1 MYISDLHLHEKMHHS
16 PVVSAISTVTNI
28 RRQIHSPPLIS
39 SWETTT
45 GSGKLSCRITSCLR
59 CVFAGCCSARK
70 EKEMPQDIV
79 LSPCLVM
86 LRQTNEQWGTH
97 FWVKNASQCLPYIP
111 EFLFYTEYKVLV
123 GAFVNDKAIFP
134 QVKAQH
140 RERDTGTDS
149 RQESVD

>member
-1 MYISDLHLHEKMHHS
+1 MSDLHLHGKTPHS

-70 EKEMPQDIV
+70 EKEMPQGIV
-79 LSPCLVM
+79 LSPCLVL
-86 LRQTNEQWGTH
+86 LRQTNER
-97 FWVKNASQCLPYIP
+97 FRVKNISLCLPYIP

-149 RQESVD
+149 RQESVL